1 METKGKKIIK
11 HPFYDKHT
19 ILGSIVLMV
28 LSLIITQIL
37 FGTIGGEIYCF
48 ISGTRDYHSAGYTTG
63 LNLGVIVGAVI
74 LLAIFKRWFYPE
86 YEGAFK
92 GGKNVPRWCILS
104 AAIPAALLIYNLI
117 SDPSSVSMPPL
128 VNLVA
133 ALMAGVC
140 EETIYRGVIASYLMR
155 QTVAQKKILP
165 TMLVSSLLFALIHII
180 FLCAL
185 FLRSGSL
192 IPGMIFHALYDI
204 VAFTDT
210 TNIGEG
216 GVFKPTATVTLED
229 QIFSM
234 VLRAIYLAIAIY
246 MTRPSVREEIYEIWS
261 KKWHKNVEENITE
274 NAAENTEVTA

>member
-1 METKGKKIIK
+1 MSKI
-11 HPFYDKHT
+11 PQR
-19 ILGSIVLMV
+19 
-28 LSLIITQIL
+28 SLDL
-37 FGTIGGEIYCF
+37 WGTL
-48 ISGTRDYHSAGYTTG
+48 IS
-63 LNLGVIVGAVI
+63 

-165 TMLVSSLLFALIHII
+165 TMLVSSLLFALIHITNVLVGAPLVMTLFQI
-180 FLCAL
+180 LSAFVLGLFLCAL

-246 MTRPSVREEIYEIWS
+246 LTRPSVREEIYEIWS

>member
-1 METKGKKIIK
+1 METKGKNIIK

-165 TMLVSSLLFALIHII
+165 TMLVSSLLFALIHITNVLVGAPLVMTFFQI
-180 FLCAL
+180 LSAFRSRPL
-185 FLRSGSL
+185 FVRTLFAQRKPD
-192 IPGMIFHALYDI
+192 PGHDLSRPVRYCRVYRYD
-204 VAFTDT
+204 
-210 TNIGEG
+210 
-216 GVFKPTATVTLED
+216 
-229 QIFSM
+229 QY
-234 VLRAIYLAIAIY
+234 R
-246 MTRPSVREEIYEIWS
+246 
-261 KKWHKNVEENITE
+261 
-274 NAAENTEVTA
+274 